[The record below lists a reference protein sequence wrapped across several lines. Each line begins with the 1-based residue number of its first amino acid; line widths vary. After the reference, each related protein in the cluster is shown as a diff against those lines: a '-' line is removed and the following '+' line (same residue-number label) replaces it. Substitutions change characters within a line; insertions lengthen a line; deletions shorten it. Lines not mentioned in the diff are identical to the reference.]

1 MPIPRQLPY
10 ILSISDLYLTPIYI
24 VLLFLLVKKIK
35 KKYYSGSHL
44 QNYLLPAFGVHII
57 GSIFFSMVIQYYY
70 GYADT
75 YGYYTGARETWLAF
89 KKSPR
94 VAFELIFTR
103 RENFSQ
109 NAIDWAPYASYT
121 GFADTFSAVM
131 RIAGFVGLF
140 CFGSYLP
147 IALVFGLFSF
157 WGTWLIYIT
166 INRYFPH
173 LYKHTAIA
181 CLFIPS
187 VIIWSSGVSKE
198 PPCMFGLGLCFY
210 AFDNLLKRKDLIRNF
225 IYFFIGSLAMLSIK
239 DYIFY
244 SFVMAAVVWI
254 FRFFILKIK
263 NYVIRIAVLVAI
275 LASIALYLTYSI
287 DPLQQSFIEG
297 LNRGEHLQE
306 MMTSVNDR
314 EGGAGYTLPE
324 LNFSAGGI
332 IKSFLLSLNVALFRP
347 YLWESKNVLMFMSF
361 AESFASLILV
371 LIVLFKKGIIKIIGY
386 CNDYP
391 LLFFML
397 VFSLLFGAL
406 VGFISFNF
414 GTLVRY
420 KIFCLPFFFSFF
432 IIALFDKKL
441 HSKKVTPKE

>member
-24 VLLFLLVKKIK
+24 ILLFLLVKKIK
-35 KKYYSGSHL
+35 KKYYSGSPL
-44 QNYLLPAFGVHII
+44 QNYILPAFAAHII
-57 GSIFFSMVIQYYY
+57 GSIFFSLVIQYYY
-70 GYADT
+70 GYGDT

-89 KKSPR
+89 RKSPR
-94 VAFELIFTR
+94 VAFELIFTG

-109 NAIDWAPYASYT
+109 DAIDWAPYASYT
-121 GFADTFSAVM
+121 GFADTFSAIM
-131 RIAGFVGLF
+131 RIAGFMGLF

-147 IALVFGLFSF
+147 MALIFGLFSF

-173 LYKHTAIA
+173 LFKYTAIA

-210 AFDNLLKRKDLIRNF
+210 AFDNILKRKNVIRSI
-225 IYFFIGSLAMLSIK
+225 IYFIIGSIAMLSLK

-244 SFVMAAVVWI
+244 TFLLGAVVWT
-254 FRFFILKIK
+254 FRFFLLQIKIRL
-263 NYVIRIAVLVAI
+263 IRVAI
-275 LASIALYLTYSI
+275 LLIILVSILSYFINSSNS
-287 DPLQQSFIEG
+287 LQQNFMEG
-297 LNRGEHLQE
+297 LSKGEHLQE
-306 MMTSVNDR
+306 MMTSVNDK
-314 EGGAGYTLPE
+314 EGGAGYALPE

-332 IKSFLLSLNVALFRP
+332 IKSFFLSLNVALFRP
-347 YLWESKNVLMFMSF
+347 YLWETKNVLMFMSF
-361 AESFASLILV
+361 AESFASLVLV
-371 LIVLFKKGIIKIIGY
+371 LIVLFKKGIIKIFRY
-386 CNDYP
+386 CLEYP

-397 VFSLLFGAL
+397 VFSLVFAAL

-432 IIALFDKKL
+432 IIVLFDKKL
-441 HSKKVTPKE
+441 HPKKAIPNP